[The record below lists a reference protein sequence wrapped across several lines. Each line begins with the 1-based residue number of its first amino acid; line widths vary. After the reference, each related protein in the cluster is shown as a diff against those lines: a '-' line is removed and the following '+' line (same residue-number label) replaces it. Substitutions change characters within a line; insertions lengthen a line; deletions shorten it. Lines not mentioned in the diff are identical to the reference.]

1 MGKSDKEFTKLAF
14 AEYHKF
20 NLEEDPNGIEV
31 VGVIFDKKSK
41 LYLFD
46 PKGEKFK
53 VGDVVEIR
61 NYQDILRKVAV
72 VVPNIKVSESRI
84 QKPFR
89 PIENV
94 VLRATYDVNQSNVS
108 KDYSYDNLI
117 LKDSKNNTFKVRKI
131 NDNKVSSTNEINKL
145 IRVNEKTIN
154 KEKDF
159 IKQLKNIGSV
169 KFIDS
174 RTSKTVEKEVK
185 NQEELT
191 KYLEYIVNNK
201 NIEIQIG

>member
-31 VGVIFDKKSK
+31 IGVIFDKKSK

-72 VVPNIKVSESRI
+72 VVPNIKVSEDRI

-94 VLRATYDVNQSNVS
+94 ILRATYDVNQSMVS
-108 KDYSYDNLI
+108 KDTSYSNVIFKNSL
-117 LKDSKNNTFKVRKI
+117 NNTFKVRKI
-131 NDNKVSSTNEINKL
+131 NNKDITTNEINK
-145 IRVNEKTIN
+145 ICRVNEKAIT

-159 IKQLKNIGSV
+159 VSQLKNISSI

-174 RTSKTVEKEVK
+174 RTGKTKELEVK

-201 NIEIQIG
+201 NLEIQIG

>member
-31 VGVIFDKKSK
+31 IGVIFDKKSK

-46 PKGEKFK
+46 PKGEKLK

-131 NDNKVSSTNEINKL
+131 NDNKVNSTNEINKL

-174 RTSKTVEKEVK
+174 RTGKTVEKEVK

-201 NIEIQIG
+201 NLEIQIG

>member
-31 VGVIFDKKSK
+31 IGVIFDKKSK

-131 NDNKVSSTNEINKL
+131 NDNKVNSTNEINKL

-154 KEKDF
+154 KEKNF

-174 RTSKTVEKEVK
+174 RTGKTVEKEVK

-201 NIEIQIG
+201 NLEIQIG